1 MYLASQPDLDQLSAI
16 EGNKMLSATDLT
28 QAEIDVLD
36 VPTVRANYRALYATI
51 MTNGSET
58 WKALAYLNALKEKL
72 SAFDFRIRFNSD
84 HLPIGIVWMTHEMK
98 RHLLQYGNIIFLDA
112 QKREYNKLCWPYI
125 APVIR
130 TSENKIRV
138 IAESVVINEDLD
150 TYQWILESIAE
161 MEPKWSI
168 LHLRYCILRKL
179 QGMLHFELRTYFLI

>member
-1 MYLASQPDLDQLSAI
+1 MKLKIGSSKKEKKESQEPSYVKHKYDMIPLTFSVNPTYKDQGCMCVSSSLQRD
-16 EGNKMLSATDLT
+16 TT
-28 QAEIDVLD
+28 QTEIDVLD

-112 QKREYNKLCWPYI
+112 QKRQYNKLC
-125 APVIR
+125 
-130 TSENKIRV
+130 
-138 IAESVVINEDLD
+138 
-150 TYQWILESIAE
+150 
-161 MEPKWSI
+161 
-168 LHLRYCILRKL
+168 
-179 QGMLHFELRTYFLI
+179 